1 MALATI
7 RRLRYQGNMATK
19 RILASGVFDVLHPG
33 HLHYLAEAKRH
44 GDHLAVIVTS
54 DAQAA
59 REKRPP
65 RHPAAERAR
74 RVAALGAVDEAVV
87 GAEPYDLVGMVR
99 ELQPDVIALGH
110 DQPFDPAELARTLQA
125 AGLTVQVVRCSARP
139 GARTSDLPSE

>member
-7 RRLRYQGNMATK
+7 RRLRYQGNMAKK
-19 RILASGVFDVLHPG
+19 RILASGVFDIVHPG
-33 HLHYLAEAKRH
+33 HLHYLTEARRH
-44 GDHLAVIVTS
+44 GDHLTVIVTS

-74 RVAALGAVDEAVV
+74 QVAVLGPVDEAVI

-99 ELQPDVIALGH
+99 ELRPDVIALGH
-110 DQPFDPAELARTLQA
+110 DQPFDPAELARTLKA
-125 AGLTVQVVRCSARP
+125 TDLLVRIVRCSERS
-139 GARTSDLPSE
+139 GARTSDLLDE